1 MYIGFIGAISAK
13 ISVKYL
19 FTEGLIRVHMES
31 EPTEAPKKCDKD
43 YKFTALLP
51 CDLAMEFTSEA
62 RRRAVDDDQKV
73 KGAIGRAVQEAIK
86 LWLGKE

>member
-1 MYIGFIGAISAK
+1 MQPEE
-13 ISVKYL
+13 
-19 FTEGLIRVHMES
+19 TD
-31 EPTEAPKKCDKD
+31 TCDKE
-43 YKFTALLP
+43 YKFTAPLP

-62 RRRAVDDDQKV
+62 RKRAVDDNKQV